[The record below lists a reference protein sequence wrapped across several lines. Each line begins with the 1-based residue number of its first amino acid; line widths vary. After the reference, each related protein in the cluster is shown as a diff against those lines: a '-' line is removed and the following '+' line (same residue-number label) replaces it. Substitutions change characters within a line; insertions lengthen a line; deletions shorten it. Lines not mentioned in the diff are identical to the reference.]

1 LFPFLTDLEMSEAMY
16 LNDIVN
22 FFQADNISVINVS
35 QLARN
40 IPVAER
46 IVNMNDTHASR
57 KINHIIAQEIL
68 KNSNN
73 MFLIRKITD
82 ILQIFLQIFY

>member
-1 LFPFLTDLEMSEAMY
+1 VDYSKKYSIQLIVVLFPFLTDLEMSEAMY

-68 KNSNN
+68 KK
-73 MFLIRKITD
+73 LE
-82 ILQIFLQIFY
+82 